1 MTERDELTEQEL
13 SASEA
18 TQLPDREVM
27 SLIATDP
34 TTGMGAES
42 VLPAYDT
49 SGTTGPAS
57 GATDTATGAADPTGT
72 PAGNASSIADAD
84 GSATEGEAIPVSEDR
99 HETFSSS
106 DSASA
111 IS

>member
-1 MTERDELTEQEL
+1 MTERSELTEQEL
-13 SASEA
+13 SSNEA

-42 VLPAYDT
+42 LLPAYDT
-49 SGTTGPAS
+49 SGTTGPA
-57 GATDTATGAADPTGT
+57 GGATGAADPTGT
-72 PAGNASSIADAD
+72 PAGEASTIADAD
-84 GSATEGEAIPVSEDR
+84 GSATEGDATPVSEDR